1 MIGTACKLILNVLTG
16 YRPPPDDSYLSV
28 CYSAEHHV
36 IYQYN
41 LVGAKDHYM
50 GLIQTESVS
59 SKCFL
64 GVDLLISA
72 LLQPY
77 FQPKPAVPTPFSLN
91 SRYHDPAPYP
101 GNASAWALNVY
112 KSHGILVFG
121 AFA

>member
-1 MIGTACKLILNVLTG
+1 MLFSRTSC
-16 YRPPPDDSYLSV
+16 DLSV
-28 CYSAEHHV
+28 QSGGSQGPLHGIDTNGECKFK
-36 IYQYN
+36 I
-41 LVGAKDHYM
+41 
-50 GLIQTESVS
+50 
-59 SKCFL
+59 FL